1 MSGAVGFEGSFLGA
15 HDKISDQAIMECKIC
30 WTPYDP
36 AEGDD
41 TRQVLPGT
49 PFLALPDDWKCPN
62 CDAPKEQFLVSEDPG
77 SDAMQAAARLARKTE
92 ALVTDFTEVWHAKMR
107 DVPIVNKLLHVQAV
121 GFMEHEGRPLGVLI
135 SPWFMNLI
143 QLPAEGEDWTTLK
156 AGEKEVLSF
165 PSGAYEFI
173 HNAREQTG
181 GYKACSLFSPMGEFK
196 TQAQAVDVAK
206 AVMVALFQEEH
217 REETDRRTDIRTAR
231 EDELAA
237 IAAAEREEAE
247 AKFRAEELA
256 TAPTRR
262 QVLTAGMSDGAEDV
276 AKASTPAKEET
287 E

>member
-1 MSGAVGFEGSFLGA
+1 MSAQGGFEGSYLGA
-15 HDKISDQAIMECKIC
+15 NDKISDLAIMECKIC

-77 SDAMQAAARLARKTE
+77 SDAMLAAARLSRKTE

-107 DVPIVNKLLHVQAV
+107 DVPMVNKVLHVQAV
-121 GFMEHEGRPLGVLI
+121 GFLEHEGRPLGVLI

-143 QLPAEGEDWTTLK
+143 QMPAEGEDWSTLK

-165 PSGAYEFI
+165 PSGDYEFI
-173 HNAREQTG
+173 HNTREQTG

-196 TQAQAVDVAK
+196 TQAQAVDVAS
-206 AVMVALFQEEH
+206 AVMVALFQDEH
-217 REETDRRTDIRTAR
+217 RAETDRSADIRAAR
-231 EDELAA
+231 EDEIAA
-237 IAAAEREEAE
+237 IEAREQEKAEAE
-247 AKFRAEELA
+247 ARALEPDS
-256 TAPTRR
+256 APTRR
-262 QVLTAGMSDGAEDV
+262 QILTAGMSEKPESAPETKDEAE
-276 AKASTPAKEET
+276 
-287 E
+287 